1 MKNNLQK
8 SMMEKNQK
16 KTKRNGVLWGIAL
29 GLCALNTQAQTDG
42 QVLTRTNGGA
52 SWETPSRP
60 AREWTATP
68 TGGLNVY
75 TLDDDDYILYIH
87 SSTGGAT
94 INLPDPATCPN
105 REYVLVIDNNI
116 TVNFNRNIRRRSTNT
131 TQYVINTGSAH
142 TIRLVSILDVH
153 GTSRLLRVVS
163 EEVW

>member
-60 AREWTATP
+60 ALEWSANP
-68 TGGLNVY
+68 SLGSVFDLG
-75 TLDDDDYILYIH
+75 DDDYILYINN
-87 SSTGGAT
+87 SGSANV
-94 INLPDPATCPN
+94 NLPDPTTCPN
-105 REYVLVIDNNI
+105 REYVLVIDDNI
-116 TVNFNRNIRRRSTNT
+116 TVGFNRNIRRRGTNI

-142 TIRLVSILDVH
+142 TIRIASILQLS
-153 GTSRLLRVVS
+153 GTHIWRVIS